1 MHRCNQMPTFT
12 KLTNYV
18 AYNTYGD
25 IPWLSNPRLTESF
38 SGKTDCAVGR
48 RQGRHVPGKQ

>member
-1 MHRCNQMPTFT
+1 MPTFT